1 LSKAIEDA
9 TKEIM
14 RVGKAVVGDKTMVD
28 VLVPFNETFSS
39 SVHRGQSLFEAW
51 RDATDAAEQAAEDTA
66 HLVPRI
72 GRARPH
78 AERSIGTPDA
88 GAVSLALIVR
98 AVDSVLAAHISHPTS
113 RSREEL

>member
-1 LSKAIEDA
+1 QLSKAIEDA

-28 VLVPFNETFSS
+28 VLVPFNETFAS
-39 SVHRGQSLFEAW
+39 SVHQGRSLVEAW
-51 RDATDAAEQAAEDTA
+51 RDATDAAEQAAQDTS
-66 HLVPRI
+66 HLVPRM

-98 AVDSVLAAHISHPTS
+98 AVGSVLASPIP
-113 RSREEL
+113 EPDLNE